1 MKRKAKK
8 SIKRPAPN
16 DVALERMA
24 KMPEDV
30 KQMAVAYA
38 CGVMMARQ
46 TAAARGTR

>member
-38 CGVMMARQ
+38 CGVMIARQ
-46 TAAARGTR
+46 AVARETR

>member
-38 CGVMMARQ
+38 CGVMIARQ
-46 TAAARGTR
+46 AAARETR

>member
-8 SIKRPAPN
+8 TIKRSVPN
-16 DVALERMA
+16 DAALERMA

-38 CGVMMARQ
+38 CGVMMAEK
-46 TAAARGTR
+46 AAARETR